1 MINMLCNERNWKHGV
16 TERIALENDAP
27 EDIAR
32 LAMDMAQDT
41 LGEAYTG
48 NYVYTELAIPFME
61 FYKLGVE
68 STQEK

>member
-1 MINMLCNERNWKHGV
+1 MNLLCTEYNWKAGV
-16 TERIALENDAP
+16 IERIATENDVP

-32 LAMDMAQDT
+32 LAMDMAQYT
-41 LGEAYTG
+41 LGEAYNG